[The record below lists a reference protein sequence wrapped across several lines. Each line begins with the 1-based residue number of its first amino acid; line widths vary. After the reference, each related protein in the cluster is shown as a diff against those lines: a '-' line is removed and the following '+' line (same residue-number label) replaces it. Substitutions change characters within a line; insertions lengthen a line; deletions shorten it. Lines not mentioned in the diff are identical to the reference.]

1 VLGDVRDRDTL
12 DRAVEGVGAIVH
24 LGAAFRGVED
34 AEVAAVNRTATIE
47 LGRSA
52 LAAGVRR
59 FLLARTNLVYGPGH
73 GRPAREDDPPNP
85 SHVYPAGKAAAEH
98 ALKELHREHG
108 LGPRIVRLAFVYGDD
123 DPHLG
128 ESLMWARGWAAHKR
142 LHLVHHADVAQA
154 LLRAL
159 RAEGIDGATF
169 NVADDAPVSA
179 LELLQRNS
187 EPIPPGSPI
196 VHSRIPGK
204 GSSTRRGSAVSRASA
219 RSTRPC
225 TPPRTPALSDP
236 RLRPAPLM
244 RPRPLFGASAVAPDG
259 TTRFVPPRIAGA
271 RAGGSRQCP
280 LEAPRG
286 SAPGGRAKIDE
297 CLGRH
302 RASDRGVE

>member
-52 LAAGVRR
+52 LAAAVRR
-59 FLLARTNLVYGPGH
+59 FLLASTNLVYGPGH

-187 EPIPPGSPI
+187 EPIPAGF
-196 VHSRIPGK
+196 
-204 GSSTRRGSAVSRASA
+204 A
-219 RSTRPC
+219 
-225 TPPRTPALSDP
+225 D
-236 RLRPAPLM
+236 
-244 RPRPLFGASAVAPDG
+244 RPLEDPWEGIVD
-259 TTRFVPPRIAGA
+259 TTRIRRELGFRPIYPSLHTAQDAGA
-271 RAGGSRQCP
+271 
-280 LEAPRG
+280 L
-286 SAPGGRAKIDE
+286 
-297 CLGRH
+297 
-302 RASDRGVE
+302 